1 MLVVKE
7 ALSAQALV
15 RLEKLK
21 GLDLSPI
28 AAYLMSKQN
37 GYGWTRQRVFRAIR
51 RYKTFFFV
59 NYLYP
64 QILLVP
70 TLEIDQVWHCH
81 ILHTRRYRQ
90 DCEMLFGCF
99 IDHDPESELQGEANQ
114 HNLDAAF
121 AQTQALLAL
130 YERHFEESVSGEFEL
145 YPVKGLELT
154 KYQSQ
159 IGNDQRDIHLYRSA
173 CGRPAGNR
181 LNLSST

>member
-7 ALSAQALV
+7 ALSTQALV

-21 GLDLSPI
+21 VLDLSPI
-28 AAYLMSKQN
+28 AAYLSSPQN
-37 GYGWTRQRVFRAIR
+37 GYKWTSQQVFRAIG
-51 RYKTFFFV
+51 RYKTFLFV

-64 QILLVP
+64 KILLVP
-70 TLEIDQVWHCH
+70 TQDIDWVWHCH
-81 ILHTRRYRQ
+81 ILHTRQYRK

-99 IDHDPESELQGEANQ
+99 IDHDPESELWGEANQ

-130 YERHFEESVSGEFEL
+130 YERHFQEAVSGEFEL
-145 YPVKGLELT
+145 YPVKGLELI

-159 IGNDQRDIHLYRSA
+159 IENDKRDRDLHFYRSA
-173 CGRPAGNR
+173 CGRPAGN
-181 LNLSST
+181 